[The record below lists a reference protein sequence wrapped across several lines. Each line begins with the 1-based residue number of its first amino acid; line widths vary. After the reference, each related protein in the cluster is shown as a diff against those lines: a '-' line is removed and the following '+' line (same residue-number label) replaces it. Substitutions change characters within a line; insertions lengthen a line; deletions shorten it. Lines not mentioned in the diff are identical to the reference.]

1 MHAEISPLIMFVWPP
16 PFDNPAYLAY
26 IAVFGA
32 AALSCLAGGWQARRI
47 ENAGVR
53 RGLIALLATSGLW
66 AVAHVGM
73 LLSPTLLWKT
83 TFYEAGL
90 VVGFGTVWA
99 WVWLCSAY
107 SGRTLHRDRMVQGI
121 ALLVFGAVTLTKV
134 TNFWHGL
141 YFAVE
146 WQTAPFVHLQIDHR
160 TIYWITAALSYALA
174 TVGFFMV
181 AEPLRRIQVG
191 AGRLAGLFGLTALPL
206 IANGVGY
213 FSPALLDISHEP
225 VGVAA
230 FAIGVLLVS
239 RDRFEDASRAGAQPK
254 PALVLSEEGRLRN
267 YNEAAATLFPDVT
280 ETEAVGQR
288 LSDLLPEVAEAIAE
302 GAETLQVDENGTAR
316 YFRLSQSRY
325 GRGGGRQVVL
335 KDVTERVLR
344 RRVREQEH
352 RFLAEAVGQAREAVL
367 VTEAGPL
374 EEPGPQIVYAN
385 EAFEAMTGYREGEV
399 LGRTPR
405 ILQGPETEEEVLGSL
420 RAALEAGERWQ
431 GETVNYRKD
440 GTPYVVQW
448 NVAPVT
454 GEGGEIQHWVSVQ
467 RDVTEERERE
477 EQLRR
482 QKGLLEQ
489 TQRLAG
495 AWEVDVEAGEMSWSD
510 KVYEIHEVELGTD
523 VSVEEGIEF
532 YAPEA
537 RPKVREAFEKC
548 AEEGKPYDLELPIIT
563 AKGNR
568 RWVRTV
574 GAPSETS
581 DGKVTKVAGAF
592 QDLTPR
598 KEAEEELRRSREQL
612 SMAVEGGNVGTW
624 NWDLETDEVIFN
636 RRWAEMLG
644 YAREE
649 LDFDFSTWE
658 ALVHPEDLPRAMK
671 VLQAYIERDAG
682 TYDPEIRMRTKSG
695 DWKWIQT
702 IGRVVER
709 DEEGAVTRAAGIHL
723 DIDERKRA
731 EDELQRSRERYRSLF
746 EDSSSAI
753 LVHDLEGRIQEANPQ
768 AESLFGRSAGA
779 LEGLSVHDLHPSEES
794 EAATEKLA
802 ALRDGAAY
810 QAVARY
816 ERADGSRFW
825 GEVSASVT
833 EIGGR
838 EVART
843 LIQDVTERVRSR
855 RELEHYREYTD
866 RLLDAIDDLFLVF
879 DEEAKLTRWNDR
891 VVEVTGYADEALA
904 GMEALGFVPEDER
917 ERVASQI
924 ADGFMT
930 GHAKMEIPLRRAD
943 GTTVPYEIVGN
954 LVNRPGEGFRV
965 VCIGRDITAR
975 RRRKQRLER
984 QNDLFERAQEIA
996 NVGAWEYDV
1005 RKEKSVLTDQA
1016 CRIHGLPPDRDLT
1029 PEQSLAFYH
1038 PDDRDAVEAS
1048 FRGAVEEGVPYDIEV
1063 RLITQEGEERWVRT
1077 RGEPQL
1083 DTSAAEAANGDVSNG
1098 QNSSQGE
1105 IVRVRGTVQDIT
1117 ERRER
1122 RRELEQADT
1131 MFRGAQDPLF
1141 LVDVDHAE
1149 SDPVFTIEK
1158 INPAYEEATG
1168 ILEETLVG
1176 MSPTEVIEREAGRF
1190 MEAQYQKCFHQEKP
1204 LEYEE
1209 EIPLKGDVTYW
1220 QTRITPVLV
1229 DGTVEKIVGSTRE
1242 VTGRKQQEQFRRQRR
1257 QKVEALYE
1265 ATNQLLRAEGKE
1277 AVGALLVDLIDDTF
1291 DYAGTAVRFVRD
1303 GRLAPTNVSPALQA
1317 HMPERQ
1323 PYNFDE
1329 ETPVAEAY
1337 RTGQTQVHDDLR
1349 EVDSAVN
1356 RGDIRAA
1363 AYVPMGRHGTLSV
1376 GSLQVGEIESFDR
1389 HLIEV
1394 ITDYATL
1401 VLDRVDREEIL
1412 RGAKEEAER
1421 ARREAEA
1428 ASQAKSVFL
1437 ANMSH
1442 EIRTPL
1448 TSILGFAE
1456 AIGEEVGGDDQT
1468 GKTDQSDVDLPTL
1481 RQFASLIESSGER
1494 LMNTLTGVLN
1504 LSKLEAGEMNIAPE
1518 PVDLA
1523 AEAEKAAQEF
1533 APQARDTGVD
1543 LATEGCQDAIW
1554 AQADEGGVQ
1563 IVLRNLLSNAVKYT
1577 GEGGTVR
1584 VFARTDGK
1592 QDAVLEVVDTGIG
1605 MDPARVEDLFEPF
1618 RQESEGL
1625 SREYEGTGLGLAVT
1639 WKALQQMEGSIEVE
1653 TEKGEG
1659 TCFTVRLPARAS
1671 SDAG

>member
-1 MHAEISPLIMFVWPP
+1 MFMWPP
-16 PFDNPAYLAY
+16 PLGNPVYLIY
-26 IAVFGA
+26 ISVFGG
-32 AALSCLAGGWQARRI
+32 AALSCLLGAWRAQRIAGSD
-47 ENAGVR
+47 VR
-53 RGLIALLATSGLW
+53 RGLVALLSTSGLW

-73 LLSPTLLWKT
+73 LLAPGLQWKT
-83 TFYEAGL
+83 VFYEAGL

-99 WVWLCSAY
+99 WGWLCSAY
-107 SGRTLHRDRMVQGI
+107 SGRRLHRRRMVQGI
-121 ALLVFGAVTLTKV
+121 ALVVFGAVKLTKV
-134 TNFWHGL
+134 TNAWHGL
-141 YFAVE
+141 YFAAG
-146 WQTAPFVHLQIDHR
+146 WHTTPFAHLQIDHR
-160 TIYWITAALSYALA
+160 TLYWITAALSYTLA
-174 TVGFFMV
+174 AVGFFMV
-181 AEPLRRIQVG
+181 AEPLRRVQVG

-206 IANGVGY
+206 IANGLGY
-213 FSPALLDISHEP
+213 LSPALLDVSHEP

-230 FAIGVLLVS
+230 FAIGVLFVYQ
-239 RDRFEDASRAGAQPK
+239 DRFEETGRTGTQAS
-254 PALVLSEEGRLRN
+254 PALVLSKGGRLRN
-267 YNEAAATLFPDVT
+267 YNEAAATLFPALA
-280 ETEAVGQR
+280 EESAAGRR

-302 GAETLQVDENGTAR
+302 GAEPLQVDESGTAR

-374 EEPGPQIVYAN
+374 DEPGPRIVYAN
-385 EAFEAMTGYREGEV
+385 EAFEAMTGYREAEV
-399 LGRTPR
+399 LGKTPR
-405 ILQGPETEEEVLGSL
+405 ILQGTETEEEVLGSL
-420 RAALEAGERWQ
+420 RAALEAGERWR

-495 AWEVDVEAGEMSWSD
+495 AWEVDVETGE
-510 KVYEIHEVELGTD
+510 GTG
-523 VSVEEGIEF
+523 SEAFYQILEREGEPALTAEKGF
-532 YAPEA
+532 QFFAPEV
-537 RPKVREAFEKC
+537 RPQIREAFERC
-548 AEEGKPYDLELPIIT
+548 VETGTPYDLELPVVT
-563 AKGNR
+563 AEGHR

-581 DGKVTKVAGAF
+581 EGEVTKVAGAL
-592 QDLTPR
+592 QDITPR
-598 KEAEEELRRSREQL
+598 KETEEKLR
-612 SMAVEGGNVGTW
+612 
-624 NWDLETDEVIFN
+624 
-636 RRWAEMLG
+636 
-644 YAREE
+644 
-649 LDFDFSTWE
+649 
-658 ALVHPEDLPRAMK
+658 
-671 VLQAYIERDAG
+671 
-682 TYDPEIRMRTKSG
+682 
-695 DWKWIQT
+695 
-702 IGRVVER
+702 
-709 DEEGAVTRAAGIHL
+709 
-723 DIDERKRA
+723 
-731 EDELQRSRERYRSLF
+731 RSRERYRSLF

-768 AESLFGRSAGA
+768 AESLFGRDSGA
-779 LEGLSVHDLHPSEES
+779 LEGQSVRDLHVPDEQET
-794 EAATEKLA
+794 AREKLQ
-802 ALRDGAAY
+802 ALRAGEFY

-816 ERADGSRFW
+816 ERAGGPTFW

-838 EVART
+838 AVART
-843 LIQDVTERVRSR
+843 LIRDVTERVRSR
-855 RELEHYREYTD
+855 KKLEHYREYTD

-891 VVEVTGYADEALA
+891 VVEVTGYADEALG
-904 GMEALGFVPEDER
+904 GMEALGFVPEEER

-930 GHAKMEIPLRRAD
+930 GHAKMDIPLRRAD
-943 GTTVPYEIVGN
+943 GTTVPYEIAGN
-954 LVNRPGEGFRV
+954 LVDRPGEGFRV

-1005 RKEKSVLTDQA
+1005 RKERSVLTDQA
-1016 CRIHGLPPDRDLT
+1016 CRIHGISPDRDLT

-1038 PDDRDAVEAS
+1038 PDDRDAVAAA
-1048 FRGAVEEGVPYDIEV
+1048 FRRAVEEGVPYDIEV
-1063 RLITQEGEERWVRT
+1063 RLITQEGDERWVRT

-1083 DTSAAEAANGDVSNG
+1083 DTSAAEAANGDASNG
-1098 QNSSQGE
+1098 QDSSQGE

-1131 MFRGAQDPLF
+1131 MFRGAQDALF
-1141 LVDVDHAE
+1141 LIDVDHAGGE
-1149 SDPVFTIEK
+1149 PSFAIEK
-1158 INPAYEEATG
+1158 LNPAYEEATG
-1168 ILEETLVG
+1168 
-1176 MSPTEVIEREAGRF
+1176 MSAASVRGTSPVEAIGEEAGRF
-1190 MEAQYQKCFHQEKP
+1190 REAQYQKCLDQEKP

-1209 EIPLKGDVTYW
+1209 EIPLEGEMTYW
-1220 QTRITPVLV
+1220 ETRITPVLV

-1242 VTGRKQQEQFRRQRR
+1242 ITGRKQREQLRRQRR

-1291 DYAGTAVRFVRD
+1291 DYAGTAVRFAKD
-1303 GRLAPTNVSPALQA
+1303 GRLVPTSVSPALQA

-1323 PYNFDE
+1323 PYDFDE

-1337 RTGQTQVHDDLR
+1337 RTGQTQVYDDLR
-1349 EVDSAVN
+1349 EGDSAVKW
-1356 RGDIRAA
+1356 GDIRAA

-1394 ITDYATL
+1394 IADYATL
-1401 VLDRVDREEIL
+1401 VLGRVDREAVL

-1468 GKTDQSDVDLPTL
+1468 GKTDRSDVDLPAL
-1481 RQFASLIESSGER
+1481 RQFAGLIESSGER

-1504 LSKLEAGEMNIAPE
+1504 LSKLEAGEMTLAPE

-1523 AEAEKAAQEF
+1523 AEAEKAVQEF
-1533 APQARDTGVD
+1533 VPQARDAGVD
-1543 LATEGCQDAIW
+1543 LAAEGGQDAVW
-1554 AQADEGGVQ
+1554 ARADAGGVQ

-1577 GEGGTVR
+1577 GEDGAVR
-1584 VFARTDGK
+1584 VSARTDEK

-1625 SREYEGTGLGLAVT
+1625 AREYEGTGLGLAVT
-1639 WKALQQMEGSIEVE
+1639 WKALQQMEGGVEVE

-1659 TCFTVRLPARAS
+1659 TCFTVRLPAARVENGL
-1671 SDAG
+1671 DEP

>member
-1 MHAEISPLIMFVWPP
+1 MFMWLSPLGS
-16 PFDNPAYLAY
+16 LAY
-26 IAVFGA
+26 PIYVSVFGG
-32 AALSCLAGGWQARRI
+32 AALACLLGAWQAQR
-47 ENAGVR
+47 EEGADVR
-53 RGLIALLATSGLW
+53 RGLVALLSTSGLW
-66 AVAHVGM
+66 ASAHVGM
-73 LLSPTLLWKT
+73 LLAPGLQWKT
-83 TFYEAGL
+83 IFYEAGL

-107 SGRTLHRDRMVQGI
+107 SGRTLHRRRMAQGI
-121 ALLVFGAVTLTKV
+121 AFLAFGAVTLTKV
-134 TNFWHGL
+134 TNSWHGL
-141 YFAVE
+141 YFAAG
-146 WQTAPFVHLQIDHR
+146 WQTTPFAHLQIDHR
-160 TIYWITAALSYALA
+160 VIYWITAALSYALA
-174 TVGFFMV
+174 AVGFFMV
-181 AEPLRRIQVG
+181 AEPLRRVQVG

-206 IANGVGY
+206 VANGLGY
-213 FSPALLDISHEP
+213 LSPALLDVSHEP

-230 FAIGVLLVS
+230 FAIGALFIY

-254 PALVLSEEGRLRN
+254 PALALSEGGQLRN
-267 YNEAAATLFPDVT
+267 YNEAAAALFPAL
-280 ETEAVGQR
+280 EEQSAVGRR
-288 LSDLLPEVAEAIAE
+288 LSDLLPEVAEAIA
-302 GAETLQVDENGTAR
+302 GGQETLQVDENGTAR

-325 GRGGGRQVVL
+325 GRGTGRQVVL

-344 RRVREQEH
+344 RRVQEQEH

-374 EEPGPQIVYAN
+374 DGPGPRIVYAN
-385 EAFEAMTGYREGEV
+385 EAFEAMTGYREEEV

-405 ILQGPETEEEVLGSL
+405 VLQGPETEEEVLGSL
-420 RAALEAGERWQ
+420 RAALEAGEQWQ

-454 GEGGEIQHWVSVQ
+454 GEGGEVQHWVSVQ

-495 AWEVDVEAGEMSWSD
+495 AWEVDVETGE
-510 KVYEIHEVELGTD
+510 GTG
-523 VSVEEGIEF
+523 SEAFYQILEMEGESALTAEKGF
-532 YAPEA
+532 QFFAPEA
-537 RPKVREAFEKC
+537 RPQIRAAFERC
-548 AEEGKPYDLELPIIT
+548 VEAGAPYDLELPVVT
-563 AKGNR
+563 AEGHR

-581 DGKVTKVAGAF
+581 EGEVTKVAGAL
-592 QDLTPR
+592 QDITPR
-598 KEAEEELRRSREQL
+598 KETEKKLRRSREQL

-644 YAREE
+644 YSREE

-658 ALVHPEDLPRAMK
+658 ALVHPEDLPRA
-671 VLQAYIERDAG
+671 LQMLETYIEGDAG

-695 DWKWIQT
+695 GWKWIQT

-709 DEEGAVTRAAGIHL
+709 GAEGAVTRAAGIHL

-768 AESLFGRSAGA
+768 AESLFDRNAGA
-779 LEGLSVHDLHPSEES
+779 LEGASVHDLHPSGES

-802 ALRDGAAY
+802 ALRNGAAY

-816 ERADGSRFW
+816 ERADGSAFW

-838 EVART
+838 AVART
-843 LIQDVTERVRSR
+843 LIQDVTERVQSR

-879 DEEAKLTRWNDR
+879 DEKATLVRWNDR
-891 VVEVTGYADEALA
+891 VGAVTGYADEALA
-904 GMEALGFVPEDER
+904 GMEALGFVPEEER

-930 GHAKMEIPLRRAD
+930 GYAQMDIPLRRAD
-943 GTTVPYEIVGN
+943 GTTVPYEIAGN
-954 LVNRPGEGFRV
+954 LVDRPGEGFRV

-1005 RKEKSVLTDQA
+1005 RTEKSVLTDQA
-1016 CRIHGLPPDRDLT
+1016 YRIHGLPPDRDLT

-1038 PDDRDAVEAS
+1038 PDDRDAVEAA
-1048 FRGAVEEGVPYDIEV
+1048 FRGAVEEAEPYDIEV

-1083 DTSAAEAANGDVSNG
+1083 DPSAAEVANGDASTG
-1098 QNSSQGE
+1098 PDSSQGE

-1131 MFRGAQDPLF
+1131 MFRGAQDALF
-1141 LVDVDHAE
+1141 LIDVDHAGGE
-1149 SDPVFTIEK
+1149 PSFTIEK
-1158 INPAYEEATG
+1158 VNPAYEEATG
-1168 ILEETLVG
+1168 MSEESMQG
-1176 MSPTEVIEREAGRF
+1176 KSPAEVIGDEAGQF
-1190 MEAQYQKCFHQEKP
+1190 VEARYQKCFDQKTP

-1209 EIPLKGDVTYW
+1209 EVLLEGKMTYW
-1220 QTRITPVLV
+1220 ETRITPVLV
-1229 DGTVEKIVGSTRE
+1229 EGTAEKIVGSTRE
-1242 VTGRKQQEQFRRQRR
+1242 VTGRKQREQFRRQRR

-1277 AVGALLVDLIDDTF
+1277 AVGALLVDLVDETF
-1291 DYAGTAVRFVRD
+1291 DYAGTAVRFVED
-1303 GRLAPTNVSPALQA
+1303 GRLVPTNVSPALRA
-1317 HMPERQ
+1317 HVPECHSCDR
-1323 PYNFDE
+1323 DGDA
-1329 ETPVAEAY
+1329 PVAEAY
-1337 RTGQTQVHDDLR
+1337 RAGQTQVHDDLR

-1401 VLDRVDREEIL
+1401 VLDRVDREAVL

-1421 ARREAEA
+1421 ARRKAEA

-1456 AIGEEVGGDDQT
+1456 AIGEEVGGGDQT
-1468 GKTDQSDVDLPTL
+1468 GKTDRSDVDLPAL
-1481 RQFASLIESSGER
+1481 RRFAALIESSGER

-1504 LSKLEAGEMNIAPE
+1504 LSKLEAGEMTLAPE
-1518 PVDLA
+1518 AVDLA
-1523 AEAEKAAQEF
+1523 AEAEKAVQEF
-1533 APQARDTGVD
+1533 APQARDAGVD
-1543 LATEGCQDAIW
+1543 LTAEGCQDAVW
-1554 AQADEGGVQ
+1554 ARADEGGVQ

-1577 GEGGTVR
+1577 GEGGAVR
-1584 VFARTDGK
+1584 VSARTDGK
-1592 QDAVLEVVDTGIG
+1592 QDAVLEVMDTGIG

-1625 SREYEGTGLGLAVT
+1625 AREYEGTGLGLAVT
-1639 WKALQQMEGSIEVE
+1639 WKALQQMEGSVEVE
-1653 TEKGEG
+1653 TEKEEG
-1659 TCFTVRLPARAS
+1659 SCFTVRLPAGQAEGS
-1671 SDAG
+1671 PDES

>member
-1 MHAEISPLIMFVWPP
+1 MFMWPP
-16 PFDNPAYLAY
+16 PLSNPVYLIY
-26 IAVFGA
+26 ISVFGG
-32 AALSCLAGGWQARRI
+32 AALSCLLGAWRAQRIAGSD
-47 ENAGVR
+47 VR
-53 RGLIALLATSGLW
+53 RGLVALLSTSGLW

-73 LLSPTLLWKT
+73 LLAPGLQWKT
-83 TFYEAGL
+83 VFYEAGL

-99 WVWLCSAY
+99 WGWLCSAY
-107 SGRTLHRDRMVQGI
+107 SGRRLHRRRMVQGI
-121 ALLVFGAVTLTKV
+121 ALVVFVVVTLTKL
-134 TNFWHGL
+134 TNAWHGL
-141 YFAVE
+141 YFAAG
-146 WQTAPFVHLQIDHR
+146 WHTTPFAHLQIDHR
-160 TIYWITAALSYALA
+160 TLYWITAALSYTLA
-174 TVGFFMV
+174 AVGFFMV
-181 AEPLRRIQVG
+181 AEPLRRVQVG

-206 IANGVGY
+206 IANGLGY
-213 FSPALLDISHEP
+213 LSPALLDVSHEP

-230 FAIGVLLVS
+230 FAIGVLFVYQ
-239 RDRFEDASRAGAQPK
+239 DRFEETGRTGTQAS
-254 PALVLSEEGRLRN
+254 PALVLSKGGRLRN
-267 YNEAAATLFPDVT
+267 YNEAAATLFPALAAKS
-280 ETEAVGQR
+280 AVGRR

-302 GAETLQVDENGTAR
+302 GAEPLQVDESGTAR

-374 EEPGPQIVYAN
+374 DEPGPRIVYAN

-405 ILQGPETEEEVLGSL
+405 VLQGQETDEAVLGSL
-420 RAALEAGERWQ
+420 RAALEAGEHWQ

-495 AWEVDVEAGEMSWSD
+495 AWEVDVETGE
-510 KVYEIHEVELGTD
+510 GTG
-523 VSVEEGIEF
+523 SEAFYQILEREGEPALTAEKGF
-532 YAPEA
+532 QFFAPEV
-537 RPKVREAFEKC
+537 RPQIREAFERC
-548 AEEGKPYDLELPIIT
+548 VETGTPYDLELPVVT
-563 AKGNR
+563 AEGHR

-581 DGKVTKVAGAF
+581 EGEVTKVAGAL
-592 QDLTPR
+592 QDITPR
-598 KEAEEELRRSREQL
+598 KETEEKLRRSREQL

-644 YAREE
+644 YSREE

-658 ALVHPEDLPRAMK
+658 ALVHPEDLPRA
-671 VLQAYIERDAG
+671 LQMLETYIEGDAG

-695 DWKWIQT
+695 GWKWIQT

-779 LEGLSVHDLHPSEES
+779 LEGLSVRDLHPPEES
-794 EAATEKLA
+794 EVATEKRA

-816 ERADGSRFW
+816 ERADGSAFW

-838 EVART
+838 VVART
-843 LIQDVTERVRSR
+843 LIRDVTERVRSR
-855 RELEHYREYTD
+855 KKLEHYREYTD

-879 DEEAKLTRWNDR
+879 DEEARLTRWNDR

-904 GMEALGFVPEDER
+904 GMEALGFVPEEER

-930 GHAKMEIPLRRAD
+930 GHAKMDIPLRRAD
-943 GTTVPYEIVGN
+943 GTTVPYEIAGN
-954 LVNRPGEGFRV
+954 LVDRPGEGFRV

-1005 RKEKSVLTDQA
+1005 RKERSVLTDQA
-1016 CRIHGLPPDRDLT
+1016 YSIHGISPDRDLT
-1029 PEQSLAFYH
+1029 PERSLAFYH
-1038 PDDRDAVEAS
+1038 PDDRDAVAAA
-1048 FRGAVEEGVPYDIEV
+1048 FRRAVEEGVPYDIEV
-1063 RLITQEGEERWVRT
+1063 RLITQEGDERWVRT

-1083 DTSAAEAANGDVSNG
+1083 DTSAAEAANGDASKG
-1098 QNSSQGE
+1098 QDSSQGE

-1131 MFRGAQDPLF
+1131 MFRGAQDALF
-1141 LVDVDHAE
+1141 LIDVDHAGGE
-1149 SDPVFTIEK
+1149 PSFAIEK
-1158 INPAYEEATG
+1158 LNPAYEEATG
-1168 ILEETLVG
+1168 
-1176 MSPTEVIEREAGRF
+1176 MSAASVRGTSPVEAIGEEAGRF
-1190 MEAQYQKCFHQEKP
+1190 REAQYQKCLDQEKP

-1209 EIPLKGDVTYW
+1209 EIPLEGEMTYW
-1220 QTRITPVLV
+1220 ETRITPVLV
-1229 DGTVEKIVGSTRE
+1229 EGMAEKIVGSTRE
-1242 VTGRKQQEQFRRQRR
+1242 VTGRKQREQFRRQRR

-1291 DYAGTAVRFVRD
+1291 DYAGTAVRFAKD
-1303 GRLAPTNVSPALQA
+1303 GRLVPTSVSPALQA

-1323 PYNFDE
+1323 PYDFDE

-1337 RTGQTQVHDDLR
+1337 RTGQTQVYHDLR
-1349 EVDSAVN
+1349 EGDSAVKW
-1356 RGDIRAA
+1356 GDIRAA

-1376 GSLQVGEIESFDR
+1376 GSLQIGEIESFDR

-1394 ITDYATL
+1394 IADYATL
-1401 VLDRVDREEIL
+1401 VLGRVDREAVL

-1468 GKTDQSDVDLPTL
+1468 GTTDRSDVDLPAL
-1481 RQFASLIESSGER
+1481 RQFAGLIESSGER

-1504 LSKLEAGEMNIAPE
+1504 LSKLEAGEMTLAPE

-1523 AEAEKAAQEF
+1523 AEAEKAVQEF
-1533 APQARDTGVD
+1533 APQARDAGVD
-1543 LATEGCQDAIW
+1543 LAAEGCQDAIW
-1554 AQADEGGVQ
+1554 ARADEGGVQ

-1584 VFARTDGK
+1584 VSARTDGK

-1605 MDPARVEDLFEPF
+1605 MDPAQVEDLFEPF

-1625 SREYEGTGLGLAVT
+1625 AREYEGTGLGLAVT
-1639 WKALQQMEGSIEVE
+1639 WKALQQMEGGVEVE

-1659 TCFTVRLPARAS
+1659 TCFTVRLPAARVENGL
-1671 SDAG
+1671 DEP

>member
-1 MHAEISPLIMFVWPP
+1 MFMWLSPLGS
-16 PFDNPAYLAY
+16 LAY
-26 IAVFGA
+26 PIYVSVFGG
-32 AALSCLAGGWQARRI
+32 AALACLLGAWQAQRV
-47 ENAGVR
+47 EGADVR
-53 RGLIALLATSGLW
+53 RGLVALLSTSGLW
-66 AVAHVGM
+66 ASAHVGM
-73 LLSPTLLWKT
+73 LLAPGLQWKT
-83 TFYEAGL
+83 IFYEAGL

-107 SGRTLHRDRMVQGI
+107 SGRTLHRRRMAQGI
-121 ALLVFGAVTLTKV
+121 ALLAFGAVTLTKV
-134 TNFWHGL
+134 TNSWHGL
-141 YFAVE
+141 YFAAG
-146 WQTAPFVHLQIDHR
+146 WQTTPFAHLQIDHR
-160 TIYWITAALSYALA
+160 VIYWITAALSYALA
-174 TVGFFMV
+174 AVGFFMV
-181 AEPLRRIQVG
+181 AEPLRRVQVG

-206 IANGVGY
+206 VANGLGY
-213 FSPALLDISHEP
+213 LSPALLDVSHEP

-230 FAIGVLLVS
+230 FAIGALFIY

-254 PALVLSEEGRLRN
+254 PALALSEGGQLRN
-267 YNEAAATLFPDVT
+267 YNEAAAALFPAL
-280 ETEAVGQR
+280 EEQSAVGRR
-288 LSDLLPEVAEAIAE
+288 LSDLLPEVAEAIA
-302 GAETLQVDENGTAR
+302 GGQETLQVDENGTAR

-325 GRGGGRQVVL
+325 GRGTGRQVVL

-344 RRVREQEH
+344 RRVQEQEH

-374 EEPGPQIVYAN
+374 DEPGPRIVYAN
-385 EAFEAMTGYREGEV
+385 EAFEAMTGYREEEV

-405 ILQGPETEEEVLGSL
+405 VLQGPETEEEVLGSL
-420 RAALEAGERWQ
+420 RAALEAGEQWQ

-454 GEGGEIQHWVSVQ
+454 GEGGEVQHWVSVQ

-495 AWEVDVEAGEMSWSD
+495 AWEVDVETGE
-510 KVYEIHEVELGTD
+510 GTG
-523 VSVEEGIEF
+523 SEAFYQILEMEGESALTAEKGF
-532 YAPEA
+532 QFFAPEA
-537 RPKVREAFEKC
+537 RPQIRAAFERC
-548 AEEGKPYDLELPIIT
+548 VEAGAPYDLELPVVT
-563 AKGNR
+563 AEGHR

-581 DGKVTKVAGAF
+581 EGEVTKVAGAL
-592 QDLTPR
+592 QDITPR
-598 KEAEEELRRSREQL
+598 KETEKKLRRSREQL

-644 YAREE
+644 YSREE

-658 ALVHPEDLPRAMK
+658 ALVHPEDLPRA
-671 VLQAYIERDAG
+671 LQMLETYIEGDAG

-695 DWKWIQT
+695 GWKWIQT

-709 DEEGAVTRAAGIHL
+709 GAEGAVTRAAGIHL

-768 AESLFGRSAGA
+768 AESLFDRNAGA
-779 LEGLSVHDLHPSEES
+779 LEGASVHDLHPSGES

-802 ALRDGAAY
+802 ALRNGAAY

-816 ERADGSRFW
+816 ERADGSAFW

-838 EVART
+838 AVART
-843 LIQDVTERVRSR
+843 LIQDVTERVQSR

-879 DEEAKLTRWNDR
+879 DEKATLVRWNDR
-891 VVEVTGYADEALA
+891 VGAVTGYADEALA
-904 GMEALGFVPEDER
+904 GMEALGFVPDEER

-930 GHAKMEIPLRRAD
+930 GYAQMDIPLRRAD
-943 GTTVPYEIVGN
+943 GTTVPYEIAGN
-954 LVNRPGEGFRV
+954 LVDRPGEGFRV

-1005 RKEKSVLTDQA
+1005 RTEKSVLTDQA
-1016 CRIHGLPPDRDLT
+1016 YRIHGLPPDRDLT

-1038 PDDRDAVEAS
+1038 PDDRDAVEAA
-1048 FRGAVEEGVPYDIEV
+1048 FRGAVEEAEPYDIEV

-1083 DTSAAEAANGDVSNG
+1083 DPSAAEVANGDASTG
-1098 QNSSQGE
+1098 PDSSQGE

-1131 MFRGAQDPLF
+1131 MFRGAQDALF
-1141 LVDVDHAE
+1141 LIDVDHAGGE
-1149 SDPVFTIEK
+1149 PSFTIEK
-1158 INPAYEEATG
+1158 VNPAYEEATG
-1168 ILEETLVG
+1168 MSEESMQG
-1176 MSPTEVIEREAGRF
+1176 KSPAEAIGDEAGQF
-1190 MEAQYQKCFHQEKP
+1190 VEARYQKCFDQKTP

-1209 EIPLKGDVTYW
+1209 EVLLEGKMTYW
-1220 QTRITPVLV
+1220 ETRITPVLV
-1229 DGTVEKIVGSTRE
+1229 EGTAEKIVGSTRE
-1242 VTGRKQQEQFRRQRR
+1242 VTGRKQREQFRRQRR

-1277 AVGALLVDLIDDTF
+1277 AVGALLVDLVDETF
-1291 DYAGTAVRFVRD
+1291 DYAGTAVRFVED
-1303 GRLAPTNVSPALQA
+1303 GRLVPTNVSPALQA
-1317 HMPERQ
+1317 HVPECHSCDR
-1323 PYNFDE
+1323 DGDA
-1329 ETPVAEAY
+1329 PVAEAY
-1337 RTGQTQVHDDLR
+1337 RAGQTQVHDDLR

-1401 VLDRVDREEIL
+1401 VLDRVDREAVL

-1421 ARREAEA
+1421 ARRKAEA

-1456 AIGEEVGGDDQT
+1456 AIGEEVGGGDQT
-1468 GKTDQSDVDLPTL
+1468 GKTDRSDVDLPAL
-1481 RQFASLIESSGER
+1481 RRFAALIESSGER

-1504 LSKLEAGEMNIAPE
+1504 LSKLEAGEMTLAPE
-1518 PVDLA
+1518 AVDLA
-1523 AEAEKAAQEF
+1523 AEAEKAVQEF
-1533 APQARDTGVD
+1533 APQARDAGVD
-1543 LATEGCQDAIW
+1543 LTAEGCQDAVW
-1554 AQADEGGVQ
+1554 ARADEGGVQ

-1577 GEGGTVR
+1577 GEGGAVR
-1584 VFARTDGK
+1584 VSARTDGK
-1592 QDAVLEVVDTGIG
+1592 QDAVLEVMDTGIG

-1625 SREYEGTGLGLAVT
+1625 AREYEGTGLGLAVT
-1639 WKALQQMEGSIEVE
+1639 WKALQQMEGSVEVE
-1653 TEKGEG
+1653 TEKEEG
-1659 TCFTVRLPARAS
+1659 SCFTVRLPAGQAEGS
-1671 SDAG
+1671 PDES

>member
-1 MHAEISPLIMFVWPP
+1 MWLSPLGS
-16 PFDNPAYLAY
+16 LAY
-26 IAVFGA
+26 PIYVSVFGG
-32 AALSCLAGGWQARRI
+32 AALACLLGAWQAQRV
-47 ENAGVR
+47 EGADVR
-53 RGLIALLATSGLW
+53 RGLVALLSTSGLW
-66 AVAHVGM
+66 ASAHVGM
-73 LLSPTLLWKT
+73 LLAPGLQWKT
-83 TFYEAGL
+83 IFYEAGL

-107 SGRTLHRDRMVQGI
+107 SGRTLHRRRMAQGI
-121 ALLVFGAVTLTKV
+121 ALLAFGAVTLTKV
-134 TNFWHGL
+134 TNSWHGL
-141 YFAVE
+141 YFTAG
-146 WQTAPFVHLQIDHR
+146 WQTTPFAHLQIDHR
-160 TIYWITAALSYALA
+160 VIYWITAALSYALA
-174 TVGFFMV
+174 AVGFFMV
-181 AEPLRRIQVG
+181 AEPLRRVRVG

-206 IANGVGY
+206 VANGLGY
-213 FSPALLDISHEP
+213 LSPALLDVSHEP

-230 FAIGVLLVS
+230 FAIGALFIY

-254 PALVLSEEGRLRN
+254 PTLALSEGGQLRN
-267 YNEAAATLFPDVT
+267 YNEAAAALFPAL
-280 ETEAVGQR
+280 EEQSAVGRR
-288 LSDLLPEVAEAIAE
+288 LSDLLPEVAEAIA
-302 GAETLQVDENGTAR
+302 GGQETLQVDENGTAR

-325 GRGGGRQVVL
+325 GRGTGRQVVL

-344 RRVREQEH
+344 RRVQEQEH

-374 EEPGPQIVYAN
+374 DEPGPRIVYAN
-385 EAFEAMTGYREGEV
+385 EAFEAMTGYREEEV

-405 ILQGPETEEEVLGSL
+405 VLQGPETEEEVLGSL
-420 RAALEAGERWQ
+420 RAALEAGEQWQ

-454 GEGGEIQHWVSVQ
+454 GEGGEVQHWVSVQ
-467 RDVTEERERE
+467 RDVAEERERE

-495 AWEVDVEAGEMSWSD
+495 AWEVDVETGE
-510 KVYEIHEVELGTD
+510 GTG
-523 VSVEEGIEF
+523 SEAFYQILEMEGESALTAEKGF
-532 YAPEA
+532 QFFAPEA
-537 RPKVREAFEKC
+537 RPQIRAAFERC
-548 AEEGKPYDLELPIIT
+548 VEAGAPYDLELPVVT
-563 AKGNR
+563 AEGHR

-581 DGKVTKVAGAF
+581 EGEVTKVAGAL
-592 QDLTPR
+592 QDITPR
-598 KEAEEELRRSREQL
+598 KETEKKLRRSREQL

-644 YAREE
+644 YSREE

-658 ALVHPEDLPRAMK
+658 ALVHPEDLPRA
-671 VLQAYIERDAG
+671 LQMLETYIEGDAG

-695 DWKWIQT
+695 GWKWIQT

-709 DEEGAVTRAAGIHL
+709 GVEGAVTRAAGIHL

-753 LVHDLEGRIQEANPQ
+753 LVHDLEGQIQEANPQ
-768 AESLFGRSAGA
+768 AESLFDRNAGA
-779 LEGLSVHDLHPSEES
+779 LEGASVHDLHPSGES

-802 ALRDGAAY
+802 ALRNGAAY

-816 ERADGSRFW
+816 ERADGSAFW
-825 GEVSASVT
+825 GEVSASAT

-838 EVART
+838 AVART
-843 LIQDVTERVRSR
+843 LIQDVTERVQSR

-879 DEEAKLTRWNDR
+879 DEKATLVRWNDR
-891 VVEVTGYADEALA
+891 VGAVTGYADEALA
-904 GMEALGFVPEDER
+904 GMEALGFVPDEER

-930 GHAKMEIPLRRAD
+930 GYAQMDIPLRRAD
-943 GTTVPYEIVGN
+943 GTTVPYEIAGN
-954 LVNRPGEGFRV
+954 LVDRPGEGFRV

-1005 RKEKSVLTDQA
+1005 RTEKSVLTDQA
-1016 CRIHGLPPDRDLT
+1016 YRIHGLPPDRDLT

-1038 PDDRDAVEAS
+1038 PDDRDAVEAA
-1048 FRGAVEEGVPYDIEV
+1048 FQGAVEEAEPYDIEV

-1083 DTSAAEAANGDVSNG
+1083 DPSAAEVANGDASTG
-1098 QNSSQGE
+1098 PDSSQGE

-1131 MFRGAQDPLF
+1131 MFRGAQDALF
-1141 LVDVDHAE
+1141 LIDVDHAGGE
-1149 SDPVFTIEK
+1149 PSFTIEK
-1158 INPAYEEATG
+1158 VNPAYEEATG
-1168 ILEETLVG
+1168 MSEESMQG
-1176 MSPTEVIEREAGRF
+1176 KSPAEAIGDEGGQF
-1190 MEAQYQKCFHQEKP
+1190 VEARYQKCFDQKTP

-1209 EIPLKGDVTYW
+1209 EVLLEGKMTYW
-1220 QTRITPVLV
+1220 ETRITPVLV
-1229 DGTVEKIVGSTRE
+1229 EGTAEKIVGSTRE
-1242 VTGRKQQEQFRRQRR
+1242 VTGRKQREQFRRQRR
-1257 QKVEALYE
+1257 QKVEALYA

-1277 AVGALLVDLIDDTF
+1277 AVGALLVDLVDETF
-1291 DYAGTAVRFVRD
+1291 DYAGTAIRFVED
-1303 GRLAPTNVSPALQA
+1303 GRLVPTNVSPALQA
-1317 HMPERQ
+1317 HVPECHSCDR
-1323 PYNFDE
+1323 DGDA
-1329 ETPVAEAY
+1329 PVAEAY
-1337 RTGQTQVHDDLR
+1337 RAGQTQVHDDLR

-1401 VLDRVDREEIL
+1401 VLDRVDREAVL

-1421 ARREAEA
+1421 ARRKAEA

-1456 AIGEEVGGDDQT
+1456 AIGEEVGGGDQT
-1468 GKTDQSDVDLPTL
+1468 GKTDRSDVDLPAL
-1481 RQFASLIESSGER
+1481 RRFAALIESSGER

-1504 LSKLEAGEMNIAPE
+1504 LSKLEAGEMTLAPE
-1518 PVDLA
+1518 AVDLA
-1523 AEAEKAAQEF
+1523 AEAEKAVQEF
-1533 APQARDTGVD
+1533 APQARDAGVD
-1543 LATEGCQDAIW
+1543 LTAEGCQDAVW
-1554 AQADEGGVQ
+1554 ARADEGGVQ

-1577 GEGGTVR
+1577 GEGGAVR
-1584 VFARTDGK
+1584 VSARTDGK
-1592 QDAVLEVVDTGIG
+1592 QDAVLEVMDTGIG

-1625 SREYEGTGLGLAVT
+1625 AREYEGTGLGLAVT
-1639 WKALQQMEGSIEVE
+1639 WKALQQMEGSVEVE
-1653 TEKGEG
+1653 TEKEEG
-1659 TCFTVRLPARAS
+1659 SCFTVRLPAGQAEGS
-1671 SDAG
+1671 PDES